1 MFTKI
6 YCSPYAVLKKSS
18 IFELQIGILCFILN
32 IVETYINKL
41 SYSQDDRHF
50 HQNKQIN

>member
-6 YCSPYAVLKKSS
+6 YCGSYAVLKKSS

-32 IVETYINKL
+32 VVMIYTNKL
-41 SYSQDDRHF
+41 SHSQDDRHF
-50 HQNKQIN
+50 H